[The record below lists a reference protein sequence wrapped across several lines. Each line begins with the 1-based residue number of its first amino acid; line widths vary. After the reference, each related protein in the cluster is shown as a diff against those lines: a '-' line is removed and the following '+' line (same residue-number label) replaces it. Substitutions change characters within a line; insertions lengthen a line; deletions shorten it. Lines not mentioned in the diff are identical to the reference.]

1 MHFFKTPFNGSY
13 SVDSAELQLQRES
26 SWERNQIMRRERE
39 RERETGNYAIQN
51 GDHQQSLSFD
61 AFEFKNFPQDNG
73 AFYLFSG
80 QVN

>member
-1 MHFFKTPFNGSY
+1 
-13 SVDSAELQLQRES
+13 
-26 SWERNQIMRRERE
+26 MRRERE